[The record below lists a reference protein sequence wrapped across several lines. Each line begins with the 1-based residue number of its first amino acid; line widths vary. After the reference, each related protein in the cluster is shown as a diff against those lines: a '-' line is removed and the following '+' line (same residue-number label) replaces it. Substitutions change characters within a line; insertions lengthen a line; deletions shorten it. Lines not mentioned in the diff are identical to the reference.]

1 MLKFNLHNELD
12 KKDHFLN
19 TTFDSVDEF
28 MDWMDEDYDKFVDE
42 METSREDWSGVHD
55 FTSKYEN
62 GVAFVGYSSYEIKNF
77 EAALNKWKEYFKS
90 RGKLHDNSSVSK
102 VKVTTNDK
110 QQTAVDYFGNQIN
123 VGDTVAFMQTG
134 YRQLMDG
141 VVVNI
146 TDKTVIIDHEKTN
159 VGKTQTKQ
167 FHNQVIVK
175 ILTYG
180 GNK

>member
-102 VKVTTNDK
+102 VKVTANETQK
-110 QQTAVDYFGNQIN
+110 TAVEWQHIELSKFL
-123 VGDTVAFMQTG
+123 TG
-134 YRQLMDG
+134 FSEFTHKSDILIKAKEMENEQHKKIWDDAL
-141 VVVNI
+141 
-146 TDKTVIIDHEKTN
+146 KSLEKN
-159 VGKTQTKQ
+159 
-167 FHNQVIVK
+167 
-175 ILTYG
+175 
-180 GNK
+180 